1 MYNRTII
8 SGHSEH
14 HIPVRFFIMKEDLDL
29 LIEDKW
35 SKRYV
40 FANLIA
46 AIEKLPIAKER
57 NHVLN
62 QGSDFI
68 NVYNIF
74 F

>member
-1 MYNRTII
+1 
-8 SGHSEH
+8 
-14 HIPVRFFIMKEDLDL
+14 MKEDLDL